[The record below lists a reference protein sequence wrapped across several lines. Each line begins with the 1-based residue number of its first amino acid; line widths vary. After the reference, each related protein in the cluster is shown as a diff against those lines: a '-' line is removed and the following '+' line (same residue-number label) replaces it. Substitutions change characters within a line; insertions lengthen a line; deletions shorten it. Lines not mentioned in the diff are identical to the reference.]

1 MDYKKSIGLEIRI
14 LSNLCRREMD
24 RSSSIQYVESVTGT
38 NGWIIGYLADNQGRD
53 IFQRD
58 LEEEFSVRR
67 STASKVLKLMEQ
79 KGLIRRESVPYD
91 ARLKKLVLPDTALE
105 MHSHVVRD
113 SERLEAKLTK
123 GLTDEEL
130 QTFFAIAEK
139 IKDNLQ

>member
-1 MDYKKSIGLEIRI
+1 MEYKKSIGFEIRV

-38 NGWIIGYLADNQGRD
+38 NGWIIGYLAENQDRD

-91 ARLKKLVLPDTALE
+91 ARLKKLVLTETALD
-105 MHSHVVRD
+105 MHSHVARD
-113 SERLEAKLTK
+113 AELLEAKLAR
-123 GLTDEEL
+123 GLTEDEL
-130 QTFFAIAEK
+130 KTFFSIADK
-139 IKDNLQ
+139 IKHNLV

>member
-1 MDYKKSIGLEIRI
+1 
-14 LSNLCRREMD
+14 MD

-91 ARLKKLVLPDTALE
+91 ARLKKLVLTDTALE

>member
-1 MDYKKSIGLEIRI
+1 
-14 LSNLCRREMD
+14 
-24 RSSSIQYVESVTGT
+24 
-38 NGWIIGYLADNQGRD
+38 
-53 IFQRD
+53 
-58 LEEEFSVRR
+58 
-67 STASKVLKLMEQ
+67 MEQ

-91 ARLKKLVLPDTALE
+91 ARLKKLVLTDTALE

>member
-91 ARLKKLVLPDTALE
+91 ARLKKLVLTDTALE

-123 GLTDEEL
+123 GLTDEDL

>member
-91 ARLKKLVLPDTALE
+91 ARLKKLVLTDTALE